1 MATQVTNML
10 APTISATSDKVSF
23 ESSWALST
31 WDEEWDSI
39 QSWWEFYY
47 TSDKATSR
55 RWDYIK
61 YGLGGSSTS
70 DSAEFVMNDPRPT
83 WKVYPLGP
91 WTIARVNCWIRGTNE
106 GGWPITGWYYSQDLV
121 IRVPPKPVLSFEVA
135 RNATGKP
142 TDLKLSVEKG
152 SYELDY
158 QNAETHNYD
167 TVVRVTKTTSAGV
180 TSVLKN
186 WTAYTD
192 DAEIDLAA
200 ACNELSLAFNEWIR
214 VEAEAYGRGCAGDGA
229 RVRES
234 HVFAWPATPQI
245 KRVAVD
251 IANGIVLVSLE
262 TNASQYHP
270 VDSVSLQRLK
280 DTDKQTADAAAL
292 DTGWEDVSGMSDTG
306 DCRGLSDSVTDATP
320 AKGKR
325 TWYRVVA
332 KHDGY
337 TTYSVPVESGLYQPA
352 IVAQAG
358 AAVIM
363 DAKSGDDGTS
373 AIVRIAWN
381 DDEFA
386 NVTDPSELA
395 EYEGKTRITWGD
407 TEYAWDSTGGVKSFD
422 VGWEDSTPAYA
433 AYDHSATIYI
443 SDLDEGVPV
452 YIRVN
457 RMLSKSDEEIPGPYS
472 NIVKVTPASAPAWV
486 ELSAPAYIARGSSL
500 ALSWTFGSDAAQTGW
515 MLMDDDGKVWA
526 AGDDASGYA
535 VIGAD
540 MLSGVDELALYAVV
554 TTGGD
559 WKRSAEAVTVRIA
572 DAPTCSVQVAQSV
585 TDLPVEIKT
594 TAPAGTTV
602 SIYAVSRGVTY
613 AEPTGTK
620 VQYSGDIVWSGT
632 ASGGA
637 GVSTKPDGAAF
648 VDRCTYEIRACAT
661 DETTGL
667 KSDIAIATCVMAWD
681 DAPGVP
687 AAAVTVDA
695 DAMQASIE
703 VTAPDDAADGDTCEV
718 YRVTPDGA
726 VLIASGVEFGSKL
739 IDRFAPF
746 ASAASDA
753 SMCYRVCTRT
763 EYGTCAW
770 RDVTYG
776 LAGESLRLDWDG
788 KHLELPY
795 SIGISEAFSKD
806 FESRKHMDGSIGGY
820 WEAGTERKADVSTEI
835 IRFESRE
842 QEELLRDLARYAGAV
857 FVRTP
862 GGLAFDANVEVSKVE
877 EEHDK
882 GVIGVSLDISEIGL
896 TESHKVSSADI
907 EEPAG
912 EAEVS

>member
-10 APTISATSDKVSF
+10 APVMSATSDKISF
-23 ESSWALST
+23 ESSWVLST
-31 WDEEWDSI
+31 WDDGWDSI

-47 TSDKATSR
+47 TRDKAKSR
-55 RWDYIK
+55 RWDYNN

-70 DSAEFVMNDPRPT
+70 DSVEFLINDPRPT
-83 WKVYPLGP
+83 WKIYPLGP
-91 WTIARVNCWIRGTNE
+91 WTIARANCWIRGTNE
-106 GGWPITGWYYSQDLV
+106 GGWAISDWAYSQDLV
-121 IRVPPKPVLSFEVA
+121 IRVPPKPVIAFEVT
-135 RNATGKP
+135 RSATGKP

-167 TVVRVTKTTSAGV
+167 TMVRVVKTTSAGA

-192 DAEIDLAA
+192 DADIDLSA
-200 ACNELSLAFNEWIR
+200 ACNELSLSFNEWIR

-229 RVRES
+229 RTRES

-245 KRVAVD
+245 KRVAID
-251 IANGIVLVSLE
+251 GANGIVLVSLS

-270 VDSVSLQRLK
+270 VDSVRLQRLK
-280 DTDKQTADAAAL
+280 DTDKQTAAAAAL

-306 DCRGLSDSVTDATP
+306 DCRGLSDSVADATP
-320 AKGKR
+320 QKGKR
-325 TWYRVVA
+325 TWYRVA
-332 KHDGY
+332 AEHDGY
-337 TTYSVPVESGLYQPA
+337 VTYSVPVESGLYQPA

-358 AAVIM
+358 AAAIM

-373 AIVRIAWN
+373 AIVRIAWD
-381 DDEFA
+381 DDEFS

-395 EYEGKTRITWGD
+395 EYDGKTRITWGD
-407 TEYAWDSTGGVKSFD
+407 TEYAWDSTGGVESFD

-433 AYDHSATIYI
+433 GYDHSATVYI

-452 YIRVN
+452 YVRVN
-457 RMLSKSDEEIPGPYS
+457 RVLSKSDEEIPGPYS
-472 NIVKVTPASAPAWV
+472 NIIKVTPASAPAWV
-486 ELSAPAYIARGSSL
+486 ELKAPAYIARGSSL

-572 DAPTCSVQVAQSV
+572 DAPTCSVQVTQSV

-594 TAPAGTTV
+594 TAPTGTTV
-602 SIYAVSRGVTY
+602 SLHAVSRGVTY

-632 ASGGA
+632 ATGGEN
-637 GVSTKPDGAAF
+637 VPTKPDGASF

-667 KSDIAIATCVMAWD
+667 KSDIAVATCVMAWD
-681 DAPGVP
+681 DVPGVP
-687 AAAVTVDA
+687 DATVTVDS
-695 DAMQASIE
+695 DAMQVSIA
-703 VTAPDDAADGDTCEV
+703 VTAPDGAADGDTCEV

-726 VLIASGVEFGSKL
+726 ALIASGAKFGSKL
-739 IDRFAPF
+739 VDRFAPF
-746 ASAASDA
+746 ASAAGDV
-753 SMCYRVCTRT
+753 SMAYRVCTRT
-763 EYGTCAW
+763 GYGTCAW
-770 RDVTYG
+770 RDVAYG
-776 LAGESLRLDWDG
+776 LVGESLRFDWDG

-795 SIGISEAFSKD
+795 SLGISEAFSKD
-806 FESRKHMDGSIGGY
+806 FEGRKHMDGSIGGY
-820 WEAGTERKADVSTEI
+820 WEKGAERKADVSTEI
-835 IRFESRE
+835 MRFESSE

-877 EEHDK
+877 EACGK
-882 GVIGVSLDISEIGL
+882 GVIGVSLDISEIDL
-896 TESHKVSSADI
+896 TDSHKVVSADI
-907 EEPAG
+907 EEPAS
-912 EAEVS
+912 ESEVV